1 MTLLEVAAAALL
13 GAVLLWLV
21 LGPLVR
27 REAPREPVVEPEE
40 PSETPRGV
48 ALAALREVEFDRETG
63 KLSDDDYRA
72 LKAQYTAE
80 ALAAIRAAA
89 EPDIE
94 ALVAA
99 RVRSFEHP
107 AGSACAVCG
116 PRPEPDAIY
125 CSTCG
130 RRLGAAD
137 QCEKC
142 RSTLLPGSL
151 FCESCGARV
160 AA

>member
-40 PSETPRGV
+40 TSETPRGV

-80 ALAAIRAAA
+80 ALAALRAAA

-94 ALVAA
+94 AMVAA

-107 AGSACAVCG
+107 FGSACAVCG

>member
-13 GAVLLWLV
+13 GGALLWLV
-21 LGPLVR
+21 LGPLIR
-27 REAPREPVVEPEE
+27 RDAPREAIVEPEE
-40 PSETPRGV
+40 PGETPRGV

-80 ALAAIRAAA
+80 ALAALRAAA

-94 ALVAA
+94 AMVAA

-107 AGSACAVCG
+107 AGSTCGVCG
-116 PRPEPDAIY
+116 PRPEPDAVY

-130 RRLGAAD
+130 RRLGGVE
-137 QCEKC
+137 QCDKC
-142 RSTLLPGSL
+142 RSTLVPGGL